1 MADEQK
7 TEIENTESLE
17 EKQEQVIEEQPT
29 ISQSEVDKIV
39 ESRLKRE
46 RTKYDKKYAGIDPD
60 EARSLKQEK
69 EQQEIEMQ
77 KKRGEFDKIIKEQA
91 EKKDNEIDS
100 LRSEL
105 TKTRIDDA
113 LIKAAS
119 ELQAIKPS
127 QVVNLLKDKVR
138 LSDDGKPE
146 IIGDNNAPIYNDK
159 GDPLT
164 ITEYVGKFLDDNP
177 HFKTAN
183 PSGTG
188 STGNVGG
195 NTHKPFNIA
204 DLDMA
209 NPKDR
214 QRYAEYRKD
223 RDRKPSV
230 INLTK

>member
-7 TEIENTESLE
+7 MEIENTESLE

-91 EKKDNEIDS
+91 EKKDNEINS

-119 ELQAIKPS
+119 ELQAIKPN

-146 IIGDNNAPIYNDK
+146 IIGDNNAPMYNDK

-164 ITEYVGKFLDDNP
+164 IDEYVGKFLDDNP
-177 HFKTAN
+177 HFRTAN
-183 PSGTG
+183 PSGSG
-188 STGNVGG
+188 SNGNVGG
-195 NTHKPFNIA
+195 HTQKPLNLA
-204 DLDMA
+204 ELNMN
-209 NPKDR
+209 NPEDKK
-214 QRYAEYRKD
+214 RYAEYRKAMF
-223 RDRKPSV
+223 K
-230 INLTK
+230 NY